1 MEIGGEESRSDKLKR
16 ILSRKIIP
24 AISLINGTVSTE
36 LESAIIQHCRIV
48 TAAKD
53 QFIEES
59 GSNQDGHLIYFESGI
74 ARCYYYDPVYSRYV
88 ITRITRKDEVT
99 IDINAYLHGSPRAEN
114 IQMLE
119 SGTVITITYSN
130 LKLMLSEFPGLYPG
144 FMHFLAE
151 QQKQH
156 LTYQHLLK
164 LPVEERIRIFLDD
177 NPGITTRIN
186 NDHIAS
192 YLNMNRT
199 TFSSAYA
206 KYRTQ
211 KDGNS

>member
-1 MEIGGEESRSDKLKR
+1 MEIGGEENRSDKLKR

-24 AISLINGTVSTE
+24 AISLINGTVSNE
-36 LESAIIQHCRIV
+36 LEAAIIQHCRIV
-48 TAAKD
+48 TVVKD
-53 QFIEES
+53 QFIDES
-59 GSNQDGHLIYFESGI
+59 GTNEDGHLIYFESGI
-74 ARCYYYDPVYSRYV
+74 ARCYYYDSVYDRYV
-88 ITRITRKDEVT
+88 VNRITRKDEVI
-99 IDINAYLHGSPRAEN
+99 IDVNAYLYGSDRAEN
-114 IQMLE
+114 VQMLE

-130 LKLMLSEFPGLYPG
+130 LKLLLSEFPGVYPAL
-144 FMHFLAE
+144 MYLLAQ

-156 LTYQHLLK
+156 FNYQHLLK

-177 NPGITTRIN
+177 NPGITARVN

-206 KYRTQ
+206 KYR
-211 KDGNS
+211 S